1 MIDCSVRA
9 AQRPAACPS
18 REMPRWLRV
27 GLASLGIAGWGVAAA
42 QASGEPLVV
51 APAHIRLGI
60 EKLKLP
66 GDENMGLVGS
76 SYLIDIGHGF
86 SGGPAVYGAISGQRG
101 GLFTVGGELAWE
113 RRLAGPFSVDL
124 GFYAGGGGGGAAP
137 VGGGLMLRPH
147 ADLLWDFGPFLAG
160 LSASRVR
167 FANGDIDSRQL
178 GLVLKAK
185 TQFRYVPRDR
195 IGQRSDLG
203 GRSGM
208 GFDRIQAVVG
218 SYRPRPG
225 AHRVSGPELGE
236 TIGFVGARL
245 ERALGNHSYWGIETS
260 GAARGGVAG
269 YAEFLGTAGAETTVW
284 PNVLTVG
291 GRVALGMGGGG
302 DVDVGGG
309 LLAKAGLYGTVRLTR
324 ELGLSLEG
332 GMTRAPQGSFKAY
345 HAALSLN
352 WILDDPSDLTAPPR
366 NTRTEWA
373 GGVERYEALRSD
385 GTTRPLQ
392 AVSLKANRFV
402 TPLVYLTGQAHSA
415 SGGGAG
421 GYTAGL
427 IGIGAQT
434 PIAGRWHAGA
444 EALIGAAGGGG
455 VETQGGAIAQPNAY
469 IGYDLSRSMSL
480 RVGAGRIKSL
490 KNGGLDAN
498 MVDVVLAFTFGVAGH
513 GYR

>member
-1 MIDCSVRA
+1 MTHCGVRPA
-9 AQRPAACPS
+9 PRPAACLS
-18 REMPRWLRV
+18 ELPRWLRAGLV
-27 GLASLGIAGWGVAAA
+27 GLGLAGCGVAAS
-42 QASGEPLVV
+42 QPISDPLVV

-66 GDENMGLVGS
+66 GGENMGLVGS
-76 SYLIDIGHGF
+76 SYLIDLGHGF
-86 SGGPAVYGAISGQRG
+86 SAGPAVYGAISGRRG
-101 GLFTVGGELAWE
+101 GLFTVGGELAWQHA
-113 RRLAGPFSVDL
+113 LAGPLSVDL
-124 GFYAGGGGGGAAP
+124 GFYAGGGGGGSAP

-160 LSASRVR
+160 VSASRVR

-178 GLVLKAK
+178 GLVWKAK
-185 TQFRYVPRDR
+185 TDFRYVPRDR
-195 IGQRSDLG
+195 IGERSDLG

-208 GFDRIQAVVG
+208 GFDRVQAVVG
-218 SYRPRPG
+218 TYRPRPG
-225 AHRVSGPELGE
+225 ARLVSGGELSRS
-236 TIGFVGARL
+236 IGFVGARL
-245 ERALGNHSYWGIETS
+245 ERAAGNHLYWGIEAG

-269 YAEFLGTAGAETTVW
+269 YAEFLGTVGSELTVW
-284 PNVLTVG
+284 PDVLTVG
-291 GRVALGMGGGG
+291 GRAAFGMGGGG

-309 LLAKAGLYGTVRLTR
+309 LLTKAAAYATLRLSR

-332 GMTRAPQGSFKAY
+332 GLTQAPQGSFKAR

-373 GGVERYEALRSD
+373 GGVERYEALRRD
-385 GTTRPLQ
+385 GSRRALQ

-402 TPLVYLTGQAHSA
+402 TQHLYLTGQVHSA
-415 SGGGAG
+415 AGGGAG

-427 IGIGAQT
+427 IGVGLQS
-434 PIAGRWHAGA
+434 PVGGRWHVGG
-444 EALIGAAGGGG
+444 EAVIGAAGGGG
-455 VETQGGAIAQPNAY
+455 IETRGGAIVQPSAY
-469 IGYDLSRSMSL
+469 IGYDLSPSLSL

-490 KNGGLDAN
+490 KNDGLDAN